1 MYRSLYI
8 ILVADKLQTGI
19 CVSVFWT
26 RGINEGE
33 KGGHNC
39 FSREKKC
46 YDLTASRLP

>member
-33 KGGHNC
+33 KGGGIIV
-39 FSREKKC
+39 FLEKKNVMI
-46 YDLTASRLP
+46 

>member
-26 RGINEGE
+26 RGIKEEE
-33 KGGHNC
+33 KGGHNF
-39 FSREKKC
+39 FSRKKKC